1 MSAAIEVRG
10 LRKDYRAGLGGREV
24 KALAGIEFAVRSGEL
39 FGLLGPNG
47 AGKTTTVKILLG
59 LTHATAGSASL
70 LGKPVADPESRRRV
84 GYLPEGHRFP
94 GYLTARQTLSIFGRM
109 SGVSSRALSPR
120 IEDLLGRLKLS
131 EWIDVKVKK
140 FSKGMTQRLGLAAA
154 LVHEPEVLLLDEP
167 TDGVDPVGRR
177 EIRDLLKAEAAK
189 GRAILLNSHLL
200 SEIELTCDRVAVLR
214 NGCVAAMGTIDELTK
229 REEKKDSLKVYKLVA
244 SGIDDTVL
252 GAFRETGAGARWTLV
267 AYFAL
272 SSLFIL
278 IFAVAVNLDVVNGA
292 LAGAKIFGQNVHM
305 GRQSVDLDK
314 LVLGFE
320 SGFAGFL
327 YVVGTFLAIFATAHL
342 VPRLM
347 EKGTVDLYLSRPVGR
362 VPLLLS
368 RYAGGMLLSA
378 SNVIYLLGAMWL
390 LVIWK
395 THLVHPRFFFAAG
408 IILFGIAALMAFA
421 FLIGTLTSSTAV
433 SIMATFAVFF
443 LSAIL

>member
-1 MSAAIEVRG
+1 MSAAIEVQG

-24 KALAGIEFAVRSGEL
+24 KALSGIDFAVQPGEL

-109 SGVSSRALSPR
+109 SGVAPRALAPR
-120 IEDLLGRLKLS
+120 IEDLLSRVKLS
-131 EWIDVKVKK
+131 DWIDVKVRK

-214 NGCVAAMGTIDELTK
+214 NGKVAAMGTIEELTK
-229 REEKKDSLKVYKLVA
+229 REEKISSKGYRLMADPLTEDLIS
-244 SGIDDTVL
+244 D
-252 GAFRETGAGARWTLV
+252 FRALGAGAER
-267 AYFAL
+267 
-272 SSLFIL
+272 
-278 IFAVAVNLDVVNGA
+278 VNGHLRVLARDAQHLNSLIDVARARGA
-292 LAGAKIFGQNVHM
+292 LLTELTPEKSTLEDVF
-305 GRQSVDLDK
+305 VDL
-314 LVLGFE
+314 VR
-320 SGFAGFL
+320 
-327 YVVGTFLAIFATAHL
+327 AT
-342 VPRLM
+342 P
-347 EKGTVDLYLSRPVGR
+347 EKPE
-362 VPLLLS
+362 
-368 RYAGGMLLSA
+368 
-378 SNVIYLLGAMWL
+378 
-390 LVIWK
+390 
-395 THLVHPRFFFAAG
+395 
-408 IILFGIAALMAFA
+408 
-421 FLIGTLTSSTAV
+421 
-433 SIMATFAVFF
+433 
-443 LSAIL
+443 